1 MAKHVFELKLV
12 IFAKSEISDPV
23 NHATVSIFHEFINTQ
38 RDRECLLSVVIK
50 AAGKESY

>member
-23 NHATVSIFHEFINTQ
+23 NHATVSIFREFINTHTQ
-38 RDRECLLSVVIK
+38 RERERMFTI
-50 AAGKESY
+50 GRN